1 MLNPKTRRIR
11 SLAAFLSLGLCV
23 LTSATASA
31 ASDAAAPAATAP
43 AAAAPAAAAP
53 AAAAPAP
60 APAAPAAAAPAVAA
74 PAVAPVVVGSYD
86 VSGVSAVDKSTYEGV
101 AIITKKGEA
110 YHVSYEDSEGKL
122 VGVASLLGNS
132 LGMAFA
138 DSSKPTICMLDVD
151 GTTGWKGHCIEQG
164 EDFINKENWKRR

>member
-31 ASDAAAPAATAP
+31 ASDAAAPAAAPAASAP

-53 AAAAPAP
+53 AAAAPAAP
-60 APAAPAAAAPAVAA
+60 AAAAPAAAAPAA
-74 PAVAPVVVGSYD
+74 APVVVGSYD

>member
-23 LTSATASA
+23 LTFATASA
-31 ASDAAAPAATAP
+31 APDAATPA
-43 AAAAPAAAAP
+43 

-60 APAAPAAAAPAVAA
+60 AAAAAPAA
-74 PAVAPVVVGSYD
+74 APVVVGSYD

-110 YHVSYEDSEGKL
+110 YHISYEDSEGKL